1 MNSHFGFPL
10 IATVALSLTACG
22 SEDRTA
28 GPAEP
33 IAKSEQPAKGAPI
46 ETAQPDLAIAL
57 DGEGVRLVNGET
69 GSTRLLAFGT
79 ERAAT
84 ETALAALLGPPD
96 GRSSNEECGAG
107 PMDFSNFGDFAAN
120 FQDDRFVGW
129 FLRGGDNK
137 SSLTTM
143 SGVGIGTTR
152 IEMAESLTF
161 EIYEAST
168 IGTEFQTAG
177 FSGLLGSDAPDARVT
192 DLWAGTNCIFR

>member
-1 MNSHFGFPL
+1 MSTHFGFPL

-22 SEDRTA
+22 SEDRTV

-57 DGEGVRLVNGET
+57 DGEGVRLVNGAT
-69 GSTRLLAFGT
+69 GSTRLLAFDT

-96 GRSSNEECGAG
+96 ERSSNEECGAG

-152 IEMAESLTF
+152 SEMAESLTF
-161 EIYEAST
+161 EIYEDST
-168 IGTEFQTAG
+168 IGTEFHTAG
-177 FSGLLGSDAPDARVT
+177 FSGLLESDAPDAKVT

>member
-1 MNSHFGFPL
+1 MNTHFGFFL
-10 IATVALSLTACG
+10 IAVVALGLTACG
-22 SEDRTA
+22 SEETAA
-28 GPAEP
+28 GPALP
-33 IAKSEQPAKGAPI
+33 IAKSEQPAKGEPV
-46 ETAQPDLAIAL
+46 ETAQADLAIAL
-57 DGEGVRLVNGET
+57 DGEGIRLVNGET

-79 ERAAT
+79 ERVAT

-152 IEMAESLTF
+152 SEMAESLTF
-161 EIYEAST
+161 EIYEDST
-168 IGTEFQTAG
+168 IGTEFHTAG
-177 FSGLLGSDAPDARVT
+177 FSGLLESDAPDAQVT